1 MKLELLTKIA
11 NEFKIIILKYSL
23 IIKDNFA
30 LKLLGGKNTIN
41 NVDNFVYDNDYI
53 YFCNSKEI
61 SLIFEKSK
69 IIKLIYPL
77 VLDEDIFII
86 MLYIYYI
93 LNLIDVYNL
102 PFNSIKHLFLTDNE
116 KEIIEII
123 RNITVYDIIYQDINI
138 SSNIRQ
144 AFLLEN
150 NIPIYLI

>member
-1 MKLELLTKIA
+1 
-11 NEFKIIILKYSL
+11 
-23 IIKDNFA
+23 
-30 LKLLGGKNTIN
+30 
-41 NVDNFVYDNDYI
+41 
-53 YFCNSKEI
+53 
-61 SLIFEKSK
+61 
-69 IIKLIYPL
+69 
-77 VLDEDIFII
+77 

-116 KEIIEII
+116 KEIIKII